1 VLSQGVLALSAAV
14 LLVACDAASTEPTD
28 GDARAVATVGQLLGP
43 WSRTPFVAAPELL
56 AAADRTCRSDIPMPN
71 GVKLVV
77 VDVRGGGL
85 AQVYLAGPNGAAGSC
100 NDMKIDRNGRFEA
113 GGGGS
118 TSDGGQAEAPLGQIE
133 IRLRD
138 ISGSG
143 RPLVTSAVAGPV
155 GPGIARV
162 EIGGPGQPTVE
173 ATLSN
178 RWFAAWTPGAWPAGW
193 SVRGFDPNGA
203 LVTTVQGP

>member
-1 VLSQGVLALSAAV
+1 MLALSTVV
-14 LLVACDAASTEPTD
+14 LLVACDGASTEATD
-28 GDARAVATVGQLLGP
+28 AAEARTVATVAQLVGP
-43 WSRTPFVAAPELL
+43 WSRRPFVAAPELL

-71 GVKLVV
+71 GVQLAV
-77 VDVRGGGL
+77 VDVRGGSL
-85 AQVYLAGPNGAAGSC
+85 AQVYYSGPNGAAGSC
-100 NDMKIDRNGRFEA
+100 NDMKIDPAGRLQA
-113 GGGGS
+113 AGGGS
-118 TSDGGQAEAPLGQIE
+118 TTNGGQPEAPLGQFE
-133 IRLRD
+133 IRLLD

-155 GPGIARV
+155 GPGITRV
-162 EIGGPGQPTVE
+162 DIVGAGQPIIE

-178 RWFAAWTPGAWPAGW
+178 GWFAAWTPGAWPRGW